1 MNCDSCELPK
11 NAWITALTVRA
22 FTRSSR
28 VIRSGSLLMLIRS
41 LMSRAM
47 RDRPTENWLAI
58 SSPTERTRRL
68 PRRSEEHTSELQSH
82 SDLVCRLLLEKK
94 KKKEKHKHDKKL

>member
-22 FTRSSR
+22 LTRSSSE
-28 VIRSGSLLMLIRS
+28 IFSGSVLMLIRS
-41 LMSRAM
+41 LTSRAM

-68 PRRSEEHTSELQSH
+68 PRWSMSSVYPRPSCSSI
-82 SDLVCRLLLEKK
+82 R
-94 KKKEKHKHDKKL
+94 

>member
-22 FTRSSR
+22 FTRSSS
-28 VIRSGSLLMLIRS
+28 VIFSGSLLMLIRS

-47 RDRPTENWLAI
+47 RERPTENWLAI

-68 PRRSEEHTSELQSH
+68 PRWSMSS
-82 SDLVCRLLLEKK
+82 V
-94 KKKEKHKHDKKL
+94 